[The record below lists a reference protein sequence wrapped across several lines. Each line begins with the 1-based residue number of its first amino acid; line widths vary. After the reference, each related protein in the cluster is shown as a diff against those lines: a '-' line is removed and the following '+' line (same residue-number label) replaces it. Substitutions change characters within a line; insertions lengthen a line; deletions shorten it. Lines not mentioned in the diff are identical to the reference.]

1 MKEHNYEDEMEAY
14 LSGEMTDKEQA
25 SFEEI
30 IKKNPELA
38 RDIKIMSEIDDV
50 LNNNVKEQAFVAQ
63 LEKLGKQYF
72 SEEEANI
79 KNNSTKKSNPFQKW
93 IIGFF
98 VITLVGISLWWL
110 NSART
115 PKAPEQLFASYYKPY
130 PVSEATRGNDTEE
143 AYISYY
149 NSQEYDKA
157 SSFLEE
163 LIAQFPEENEYQIA
177 LGNSYL
183 NTNPPKTD
191 EAIRILKKITET
203 ENIYQ
208 STAQWYLS
216 LAFLKNNEKEKAVVL
231 LENLAKAEQ
240 GKYPKLA
247 QSLLDEM

>member
-1 MKEHNYEDEMEAY
+1 MKEHSYEDEMEAY
-14 LSGEMTDKEQA
+14 LSSEMTGKEQA

-30 IKKNPELA
+30 IKNSPALA
-38 RDIKIMSEIDDV
+38 QDIKVMNEIDDV
-50 LNNNVKEQAFVAQ
+50 LNHNVKEQAFAAQ
-63 LEKLGKQYF
+63 LEMLGNQYF
-72 SEEEANI
+72 LEEGT
-79 KNNSTKKSNPFQKW
+79 NSKSSNTFKKW

-98 VITLVGISLWWL
+98 VIALVGVSLWWF

-115 PKAPEQLFASYYKPY
+115 PKTSEQLFASYYEPY

-163 LIAQFPEENEYQIA
+163 LITQFPEENKYQIA

-183 NTNPPKTD
+183 NTNPSKID
-191 EAIRILKKITET
+191 DAIRVFTKITEN
-203 ENIYQ
+203 ENVYQ
-208 STAQWYLS
+208 STAQWYLA
-216 LAFLKNNEKEKAVVL
+216 LAFLKNNEKENALFL
-231 LENLAKAEQ
+231 LENLAQKAQ
-240 GKYPKLA
+240 GKYSELA